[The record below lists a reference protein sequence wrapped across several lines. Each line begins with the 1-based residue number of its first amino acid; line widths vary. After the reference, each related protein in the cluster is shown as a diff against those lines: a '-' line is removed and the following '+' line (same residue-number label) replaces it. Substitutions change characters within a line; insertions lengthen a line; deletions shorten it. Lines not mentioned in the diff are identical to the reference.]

1 VLKVGLTGGI
11 GSGKS
16 EVAKLL
22 AEHGAVVIDADA
34 LARQVVEHG
43 TEGLAA
49 VVDAFGKDVL
59 RRDGSLDRER
69 LGSVV
74 FKDETL
80 LRRLESIVHPLVGKR
95 TAELMDA
102 ALEDAVVIYDV
113 PLLVEKD
120 LAGAYDVVVV
130 VDAPEEVRLERLEA
144 TRAMSRDDARDRM
157 AAQASREDRLAAAD
171 EVVDNAGSLD
181 ELRAQ
186 VEKLW
191 ARLTARRAPA

>member
-1 VLKVGLTGGI
+1 
-11 GSGKS
+11 
-16 EVAKLL
+16 
-22 AEHGAVVIDADA
+22 
-34 LARQVVEHG
+34 
-43 TEGLAA
+43 

-102 ALEDAVVIYDV
+102 APEDAVVIYDV

-144 TRAMSRDDARDRM
+144 TRAMSSDDARDRM

>member
-1 VLKVGLTGGI
+1 MKVGLTGGI